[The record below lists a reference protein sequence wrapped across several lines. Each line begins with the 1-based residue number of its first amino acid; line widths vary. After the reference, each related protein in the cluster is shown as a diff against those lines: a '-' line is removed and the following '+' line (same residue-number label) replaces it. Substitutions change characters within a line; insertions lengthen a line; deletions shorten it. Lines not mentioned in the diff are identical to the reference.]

1 MAKFLVLVI
10 DSFGVGAM
18 DDVAQ
23 KRPQDLGANTCGHI
37 LQAYPEVRLPALERL
52 GLINALGFQANIM
65 KPSASAVF
73 GTVNLQHEG
82 GDTFMGHQEIM
93 GTQPQTPVCIPF
105 SSVIDEVEAALKRAG
120 YPVVRMG
127 DGLQYL
133 WVNDAVAV
141 GDNIEADL
149 GLVFNV
155 TANLTQISFD
165 EVKKI
170 GRIVRE
176 QVKVA
181 RVIAFGGLIGNSQRI
196 HQAAESRMDKYIG
209 INAPASGAYE
219 NGFQVQHMG
228 YGVNAAVQVPQ
239 QLHQVG
245 ISTVLIGK
253 VADIVENPYG
263 TSYQDLVD
271 SQTILDITLTE
282 LQKPGDSFICTNIQ
296 ETDLAGHAQSTERY
310 LDRLQ
315 LVDRNLEKILRSL
328 AAEDC
333 LIVTAD
339 HGNDPTIG
347 HSKHTREK
355 VPLLVYLPGAPT
367 GDLGLRSTLSD
378 IGATVCDFFHAPAP
392 QNGRSFLPLIRPHNP
407 HWSTL

>member
-37 LQAYPEVRLPALERL
+37 LQAYPEVRLPTLERL
-52 GLINALGFQANIM
+52 GLINALGFKANIM
-65 KPSASAVF
+65 QPCASAVF
-73 GTVNLQHEG
+73 GTANLQHEG

-105 SSVIDEVEAALKRAG
+105 SAVIGPVEAALQQAG
-120 YPVVRMG
+120 YRVKRMG
-127 DGLQYL
+127 EGLQYL

-155 TANLTQISFD
+155 TANLTLIPFS

-170 GRIVRE
+170 GRVVRE

-181 RVIAFGGLIGNSQRI
+181 RVIAFGGLIGDSQRI
-196 HQAAESRMDKYIG
+196 HRAAETRLDKYIG

-219 NGFQVQHMG
+219 HGFQVQHMG

-253 VADIVENPYG
+253 VADIVENPHG
-263 TSYQDLVD
+263 SSYQDLVD
-271 SQTILDITLTE
+271 SQTILDITLSE
-282 LQKPGDSFICTNIQ
+282 LQKPGASFICSNIQ
-296 ETDLAGHAQSTERY
+296 ETDLAGHAQNTARY

-315 LVDRNLEKILRSL
+315 LVDRNLEQILAHL

-355 VPLLVYLPGAPT
+355 VPLLVYCQGAPA

-392 QNGRSFLPLIRPHNP
+392 QNGRSFLPQLRPHR
-407 HWSTL
+407 STI

>member
-105 SSVIDEVEAALKRAG
+105 SSEIDEVEAALKRAG

-181 RVIAFGGLIGNSQRI
+181 RVIAFGGLIGDSQRI
-196 HQAAESRMDKYIG
+196 HQATESRQDKYIG

-355 VPLLVYLPGAPT
+355 VPLLVYLPSAPA

-392 QNGRSFLPLIRPHNP
+392 QNGRSFLPLIRPYNP

>member
-93 GTQPQTPVCIPF
+93 GTQPQMPVCIPF
-105 SSVIDEVEAALKRAG
+105 SSEIDEVEAALKRAG

-127 DGLQYL
+127 DCLQYL

-181 RVIAFGGLIGNSQRI
+181 RVIAFGGLISDSQRI
-196 HQAAESRMDKYIG
+196 HQAAESRQDKYIG

-253 VADIVENPYG
+253 VADIVENPHG

>member
-18 DDVAQ
+18 EDVAQ
-23 KRPQDLGANTCGHI
+23 ERPQDMGANTCGHI
-37 LQAYPEVRLPALERL
+37 LQAYPEIRLPTLERL

-65 KPSASAVF
+65 QPCASALF
-73 GTVNLQHEG
+73 GTANLQHEG

-93 GTQPQTPVCIPF
+93 GTQPQAPLCIPF
-105 SSVIDEVEAALKRAG
+105 SSVIDSVEAALQQAG
-120 YPVVRMG
+120 YSVMRIG
-127 DGLQYL
+127 ERLQYL
-133 WVNDAVAV
+133 WVNEAVAV
-141 GDNIEADL
+141 GDNIEADP

-155 TANLTQISFD
+155 TANLTQIPFD

-170 GRIVRE
+170 GRMVRE

-181 RVIAFGGLIGNSQRI
+181 RVIAFGGLIGDNQRI
-196 HQAAESRMDKYIG
+196 HRAAESRQDQYIG

-219 NGFQVQHMG
+219 QGFQVQHMG
-228 YGVNAAVQVPQ
+228 YGVDAAVQVPQ
-239 QLHQVG
+239 KLHQVG

-253 VADIVENPYG
+253 VADIVDNPHG

-271 SQTILDITLTE
+271 SQTILDITLAE
-282 LQKPGDSFICTNIQ
+282 LQKPGDRFICTNIQ
-296 ETDLAGHAQSTERY
+296 ETDLAGHAQSVERY

-315 LVDRNLEKILRSL
+315 LVDGYLEKILLSL

-355 VPLLVYLPGAPT
+355 VPLLVYRQGASA
-367 GDLGLRSTLSD
+367 GELGLRSTLSD

-392 QNGRSFLPLIRPHNP
+392 QNGRSFLPLIRPHDR